1 MQMAFQLLSLSFHFS
16 FPKKENN
23 TCMRKS
29 TIPRIKRTPCSF
41 PGSAL
46 LWPAQHVRLVTLSG
60 YISCSSK
67 KDMLWGHSTPTFYK
81 FKKKMGR
88 GGGLVYSVSYRNLL
102 QDSTAPNGSSSTHR
116 NVIRFYIS
124 IVFLVRHVTKS
135 GSHSFLLTPTLL
147 FSSFYLILHTFSY
160 AKDIRF
166 GQDARLPLLAGVNKL
181 ADAVAVTMGPKV
193 RLPLLF
199 GHFPPAAMLAR
210 YLLLFSFQKK

>member
-60 YISCSSK
+60 YIFCSSK
-67 KDMLWGHSTPTFYK
+67 KDMLWGHSTPTFSK
-81 FKKKMGR
+81 LKKKMGR

-116 NVIRFYIS
+116 NFIRFYIS

-135 GSHSFLLTPTLL
+135 GSHSFPLTPTLL
-147 FSSFYLILHTFSY
+147 F
-160 AKDIRF
+160 
-166 GQDARLPLLAGVNKL
+166 
-181 ADAVAVTMGPKV
+181 
-193 RLPLLF
+193 LLF
-199 GHFPPAAMLAR
+199 DPPHLQLCQGHSFRTRCPTPAPCRCEQVGRCCCSHHGTKGTSAAAIWALSSCSHAGS
-210 YLLLFSFQKK
+210 LSILFSFPKK